1 MEFGGGGGVGRGAAG
16 VGVDGGDGGV
26 GEEGGEDVGALGGGL
41 EVLGVVGK
49 VRGARCWEDGRVH
62 GEYVRRGR

>member
-1 MEFGGGGGVGRGAAG
+1 MEGWARRVVRMW
-16 VGVDGGDGGV
+16 
-26 GEEGGEDVGALGGGL
+26 EPWGGGL